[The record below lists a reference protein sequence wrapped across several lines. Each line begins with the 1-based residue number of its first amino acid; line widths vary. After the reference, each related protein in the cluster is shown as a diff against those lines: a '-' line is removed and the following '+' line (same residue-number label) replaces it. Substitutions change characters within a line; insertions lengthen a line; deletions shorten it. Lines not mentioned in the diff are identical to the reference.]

1 MKIFY
6 WDYNL
11 NEGIEEPIKVDLQ
24 TALNLFYE
32 VTEEPN
38 NFFCVIDDNQKAI
51 QFLCLDDDKWL
62 VDIPSPPNFNNY
74 QIKTDL
80 EGCAY
85 MIKEVFKQNR
95 ILIFEG
101 MQRVQTKV

>member
-38 NFFCVIDDNQKAI
+38 NFFGVIDDNQKSSI
-51 QFLCLDDDKWL
+51 SLF
-62 VDIPSPPNFNNY
+62 
-74 QIKTDL
+74 
-80 EGCAY
+80 
-85 MIKEVFKQNR
+85 R
-95 ILIFEG
+95 
-101 MQRVQTKV
+101 